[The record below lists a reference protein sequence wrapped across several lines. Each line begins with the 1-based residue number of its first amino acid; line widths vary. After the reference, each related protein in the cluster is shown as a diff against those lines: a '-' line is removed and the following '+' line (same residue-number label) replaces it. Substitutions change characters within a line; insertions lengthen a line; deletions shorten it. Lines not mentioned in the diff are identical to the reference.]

1 MRWPPDRL
9 DPASYVAPGIDL
21 PIFYGDLDT
30 NRHVNNVAL
39 GRYFEQGRLQT
50 HHGIGIDRA
59 VRSSGGGLVV
69 ARVAIDYLIEV
80 HFGAPLHIRARVVS
94 IGRSSMRQEQA
105 AWQNGKC
112 VALAE
117 VIAVHRRDGVVA
129 EWPDAV
135 RELWRLLQVPTAAT
149 GNATY
154 QILPKK

>member
-1 MRWPPDRL
+1 MRWSQDRL
-9 DPASYVAPGIDL
+9 DRAAYVAPGIDL

-39 GRYFEQGRLQT
+39 GRYFEQGRLNT

-59 VRSSGGGLVV
+59 VRESGGGLVV
-69 ARVAIDYLIEV
+69 ARVAIDYLAEV

-94 IGRSSMRQEQA
+94 VGRSSMHQEQA
-105 AWQNGKC
+105 AWQNGQC

-117 VIAVHRRDGVVA
+117 VVAVHRRDGAVA

-135 RELWRLLQVPTAAT
+135 RELWLTLRVLPPAGSSAT
-149 GNATY
+149 DAVSG
-154 QILPKK
+154 